1 MGVLGA
7 DSRRT
12 LIHPASQNSG
22 GKMTFWQENYHFIKD
37 VYDMRHQ
44 KMAEWMENVEKAIA
58 RIMADKVYTS
68 AEFKRERDN
77 FHALCKDLE
86 RAEVKKWLAQILEI
100 LMAERAKDQRNNEM
114 TQLDTLIKKH
124 EELIPT
130 VMKTQ
135 VMVNLYWRCYA
146 YGDELKPHIEFLDGI
161 MLSSTRDIA
170 PSCVEN
176 VDELIERQ
184 EKSLV
189 QLETKR
195 AVVKD
200 LIEKGKVILQN
211 PDKPKFL
218 ESHVNRIEL
227 GWDDT
232 KAKAQARLQL
242 LNETKDAWVGYA
254 ENSETIVVEFDKAEE
269 EIKKVKK
276 RFSLTAANEDLKK
289 RQDIFNHT
297 KDTIHGL
304 DKALN
309 DNFKCMSITVPEDKK
324 KLVEKEMKVLLERLN
339 VVEHFQDKV
348 AKVEEFVAA
357 LTEFD
362 GSLKTIDS
370 WMQKAT
376 AELNDI
382 KNCSASMA
390 PEDRVART
398 MDLQE
403 DIAAKVEIIKADAAR
418 ELELL
423 PQGDQVPQD
432 AKDFKDEL
440 DRITKYVL
448 DLQKKVQEECD
459 KYSEDVKF
467 WAEYKTGIK
476 EFTPWLASSEGAT
489 TEGLSK
495 PTDLDEARALHDK
508 VHTFDKACL
517 DHLKLL
523 EAANAASQKMTSH
536 ETADNEVAALRE
548 RYGKVKAV
556 CDTWVTKVD
565 ILLKEWT
572 LLDNTVTE
580 LNAWVA
586 KDKTT
591 EGENQFSLEK
601 MESTLGELKNIFKER
616 RSLWRTCKLS

>member
-7 DSRRT
+7 DSHRT
-12 LIHPASQNSG
+12 LIHPASQSSG
-22 GKMTFWQENYHFIKD
+22 LRMTFWQENYAFIKD

-86 RAEVKKWLAQILEI
+86 RSEVKKWLAQILEI
-100 LMAERAKDQRNNEM
+100 LMAERAASQREEEGEKL
-114 TQLDTLIKKH
+114 TLLIKKH
-124 EELIPT
+124 
-130 VMKTQ
+130 
-135 VMVNLYWRCYA
+135 
-146 YGDELKPHIEFLDGI
+146 DELKPHIEFLDGI

-170 PSCVEN
+170 PSCVES

-200 LIEKGKVILQN
+200 LIEKGKIILQN

-218 ESHVNRIEL
+218 ESHVQRIED
-227 GWDDT
+227 GWDET
-232 KAKAQARLQL
+232 KAKAQSRLQL
-242 LNETKDAWVGYA
+242 LNETKAAWVGYA
-254 ENSETIVVEFDKAEE
+254 ENSETIVVEYDKAEE

-276 RFSLTAANEDLKK
+276 RFNLDAANEDLKK
-289 RQDIFNHT
+289 RQGIFKHT
-297 KDTIHGL
+297 KDTIDGL
-304 DKALN
+304 ESALN
-309 DNFKCMSITVPEDKK
+309 ANFACMCITVPDDKK
-324 KLVEKEMKVLLERLN
+324 KLVDKELKVLFERLN
-339 VVEHFQDKV
+339 LVSQFKEKV
-348 AKVEEFVAA
+348 DKVEEFVAA

-362 GSLKTIDS
+362 VSLKTIDT
-370 WMQKAT
+370 WMMKAT
-376 AELNDI
+376 DELNDI

-403 DIAAKVEIIKADAAR
+403 DIAAKVEIIKADTAK

-423 PQGDQVPQD
+423 PQGENVPRD
-432 AKDFKDEL
+432 AQDFKDEL
-440 DRITKYVL
+440 ERITKYVT

-476 EFTPWLASSEGAT
+476 EFSPWLAASESATSEGLT
-489 TEGLSK
+489 K
-495 PTDLDEARALHDK
+495 PTNLDESKALHTK
-508 VHTFDKACL
+508 VHSFDKACL

-536 ETADNEVAALRE
+536 ETADTEVAALRE

-556 CDTWVTKVD
+556 SDEWVKKVD
-565 ILLKEWT
+565 VLLKEWT

-580 LNAWVA
+580 LNTWVA
-586 KDKTT
+586 KDKSS

-601 MESTLGELKNIFKER
+601 MESTLGELKNIFKEKEKMVEG
-616 RSLWRTCKLS
+616 L